1 VNIGG
6 ELSQRLVMTI
16 GNVCTDRAAAAR
28 TLTSFDAIFVGS
40 HRIGGALRPGVPS
53 ALPWCPT

>member
-1 VNIGG
+1 
-6 ELSQRLVMTI
+6 MTI

>member
-28 TLTSFDAIFVGS
+28 TLTSFDAHFRWLS
-40 HRIGGALRPGVPS
+40 
-53 ALPWCPT
+53 